1 MIGKEVSFMN
11 LALVYSVFNE
21 DFTVKACG
29 RKLCSDL
36 IAHLSSLYPDIN
48 FGNEN
53 TGVMNVE
60 NIRKIVKGEV

>member
-1 MIGKEVSFMN
+1 MN
-11 LALVYSVFNE
+11 LALVCSVFNE

-36 IAHLSSLYPDIN
+36 IVNLSSLYPDIN
-48 FGNEN
+48 FGNED

-60 NIRKIVKGEV
+60 NIKKIVKGEV